1 MALLYQSELLVLVHV
16 VLYKERYNM
25 NMKNY
30 TFIFCCIAMLSLKSA
45 FAQLCPDT
53 SDRYNFSFGGN
64 QYILITEEKS
74 MADANLCAADLGG
87 HLVYINSQAEQDTVY
102 NSVSAAG
109 VSAFY
114 TTVTDGGGIAY
125 IWIGAT
131 DELVEGDWTWGQN
144 GSTFWSGEGAAGA
157 GGGSAVNGAYI
168 NWGGTSNA
176 SVNEPDDFNGAQDG
190 GAMAL
195 DEWPSGSSNPLGV
208 PGEWNDIN
216 DSNKLYYVVEIE
228 GTGVE
233 NTLGESNISPLVY
246 PNPVSNVLTIDL
258 SQSNVRTGSLSLIN
272 TVGQVVEHQ
281 TINKAIINL
290 DVERIPS
297 GIYILKVDTE
307 QGDYRQQVLIQ

>member
-1 MALLYQSELLVLVHV
+1 
-16 VLYKERYNM
+16 M

-30 TFIFCCIAMLSLKSA
+30 TFIFCCIALLSFKSA
-45 FAQLCPDT
+45 FAQPCPDT

-233 NTLGESNISPLVY
+233 NTLGESNITPLVY

-258 SQSNVRTGSLSLIN
+258 SQANVRTGSLSLIN
-272 TVGQVVEHQ
+272 TVGQVIEHQ

-290 DVERIPS
+290 DVERVPS

-307 QGDYRQQVLIQ
+307 QGDYRQQVFIQ